1 MTGAIK
7 GVINMTKIQNEVQ
20 TIPHLLE
27 KYRESE
33 ALAVICG
40 DEACH
45 DRKRGDFRTYSASCE
60 DRGGGRNSI
69 YIRCVRAVRPR
80 TIPVWE
86 RLRRRRV
93 NSRHFLSEWMSCP
106 SIRAESLIEA
116 CYESES

>member
-60 DRGGGRNSI
+60 DRGGGETVFI
-69 YIRCVRAVRPR
+69 YGA
-80 TIPVWE
+80 
-86 RLRRRRV
+86 
-93 NSRHFLSEWMSCP
+93 SELFGPALYQFGSAYDGGELTPGIFCQNG
-106 SIRAESLIEA
+106 
-116 CYESES
+116 